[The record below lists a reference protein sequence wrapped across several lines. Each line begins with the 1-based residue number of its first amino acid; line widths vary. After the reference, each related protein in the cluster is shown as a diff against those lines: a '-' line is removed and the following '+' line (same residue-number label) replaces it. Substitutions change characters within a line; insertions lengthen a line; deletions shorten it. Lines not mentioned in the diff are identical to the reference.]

1 MLEIAGGILLAVAV
15 LAVVMVAFRYIVL
28 ALSAGFCI
36 ALVVGAWLLLSPEM
50 GGWWAAILLLTGFGI
65 WFWMVNHDD
74 RIEGREDASPDR
86 FARASR
92 QRRLSNGEP
101 PAAYVLD
108 AWHQR
113 HRIARNEVKNS
124 D

>member
-15 LAVVMVAFRYIVL
+15 LAVLVVAFRYIVL

-36 ALVVGAWLLLSPEM
+36 ALIVGAWLLLSSEM

-65 WFWMVNHDD
+65 WFWMVNHDKQS
-74 RIEGREDASPDR
+74 EGLEDASPEQ

-101 PAAYVLD
+101 PATYVLD
-108 AWHQR
+108 PWRQR
-113 HRIARNEVKNS
+113 RRIARHTVKNS

>member
-1 MLEIAGGILLAVAV
+1 MLQIAGGILLAVPV
-15 LAVVMVAFRYIVL
+15 LAVVVVAFRYVVL

-36 ALVVGAWLLLSPEM
+36 ALVVGAWMLLSQEM
-50 GGWWAAILLLTGFGI
+50 GGWWAAILLVTGCGV
-65 WFWMVNHDD
+65 WFWMVNHDK
-74 RIEGREDASPDR
+74 RSEGLKDTNPDR
-86 FARASR
+86 LARASR

-108 AWHQR
+108 AWRQR
-113 HRIARNEVKNS
+113 SRIARHMAKNS